1 MIGHVDLLQ
10 ALQDL
15 HCVVHIHDPL
25 DVAPSS
31 VCGADYSWD
40 DGMRTLAYEVNSGT
54 NVKHVFT
61 GNQEIL
67 QEDAT
72 RLLLAVQKD
81 VILSR
86 SDLQSAY
93 YILDVWFVQLYNVA
107 YQALIL
113 SGPRNLIPDRH
124 TQGIR
129 KETLVYQDLS
139 LTSTMSCFVIC
150 MGMAKPAIA
159 ASATS

>member
-1 MIGHVDLLQ
+1 LIGRVDPLQ
-10 ALQDL
+10 ALQD
-15 HCVVHIHDPL
+15 VHHFVRIHDPL

-31 VCGADYSWD
+31 VCGTDYSWN

-93 YILDVWFVQLYNVA
+93 YILDVWFIQLYYVA

-113 SGPRNLIPDRH
+113 LGPRNLILDRR

-129 KETLVYQDLS
+129 KETLIYQDLS
-139 LTSTMSCFVIC
+139 WTSRMSCFVIC
-150 MGMAKPAIA
+150 MGMAKSAIA
-159 ASATS
+159 TSATS